1 MAAKG
6 YVGLSVG
13 GQGGGIMR
21 DRHAG
26 EEDVFEAV
34 QSEITATVG
43 AAGATAIAARF
54 RLSFCT
60 WAASTESTLSLSC
73 LIAGP
78 EAIQLF
84 SAKRIPRRKTILRHA
99 RTPRLSGSEI
109 IRGY

>member
-6 YVGLSVG
+6 YVGLSIAV
-13 GQGGGIMR
+13 QAVEILR

-26 EEDVFEAV
+26 EEYVFEAV
-34 QSEITATVG
+34 QSEITATVD

-60 WAASTESTLSLSC
+60 WAASTESTLSLTC

-78 EAIQLF
+78 DPTPF
-84 SAKRIPRRKTILRHA
+84 FRPKRIPRRKPILRTA
-99 RTPRLSGSEI
+99 
-109 IRGY
+109 